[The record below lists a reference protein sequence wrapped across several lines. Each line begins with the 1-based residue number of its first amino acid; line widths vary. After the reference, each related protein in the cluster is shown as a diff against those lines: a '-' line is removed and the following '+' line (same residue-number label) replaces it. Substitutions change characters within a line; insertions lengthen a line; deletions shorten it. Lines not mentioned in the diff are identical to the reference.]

1 MFKKLLSLSLV
12 LFLINCG
19 GGGGGGT
26 DDDSGGGTGPSNDA
40 PVAIFTGSPTSGPA
54 PLTVTFAS
62 SSTNTTAHQWDFEND
77 GSLDASGQVVGFTYQ
92 NAGTYSVSLTATG
105 PGGSNV
111 NTKTD
116 YITVEPTAPT
126 ANFSTASEDEVA
138 GIVPHMVKF
147 NNLSTLYYSSLW
159 DFGDGNTSTEENPS
173 HTYES
178 SGNFD
183 VSLTVTGDGGS
194 TSEVKT
200 AFITVDNLQTPAFV
214 LDPKYTTT
222 SAGTDVSIDIKV
234 IGVTGLSAA
243 QATLSYGGLTYV
255 STTAGDFLEGNNVP
269 LLTTSHSPGINRLV
283 VYTASLSSDKPSAD
297 GDGVIATVTFT
308 VDSNST
314 LGWGEDNPGA
324 GAGGAGNYM
333 LDLNGQAITFNGKD
347 NAYIFVE

>member
-26 DDDSGGGTGPSNDA
+26 DDDSGGGTGPSNDP

-62 SSTNTTAHQWDFEND
+62 SSSNTTLHQWDFEND

-138 GIVPHMVKF
+138 GIVPHLVNF
-147 NNLSTLYYSSLW
+147 TNLSTLY
-159 DFGDGNTSTEENPS
+159 
-173 HTYES
+173 
-178 SGNFD
+178 
-183 VSLTVTGDGGS
+183 
-194 TSEVKT
+194 
-200 AFITVDNLQTPAFV
+200 
-214 LDPKYTTT
+214 
-222 SAGTDVSIDIKV
+222 
-234 IGVTGLSAA
+234 
-243 QATLSYGGLTYV
+243 
-255 STTAGDFLEGNNVP
+255 
-269 LLTTSHSPGINRLV
+269 
-283 VYTASLSSDKPSAD
+283 
-297 GDGVIATVTFT
+297 
-308 VDSNST
+308 NST
-314 LGWGEDNPGA
+314 L
-324 GAGGAGNYM
+324 Y
-333 LDLNGQAITFNGKD
+333 LLRQRQ
-347 NAYIFVE
+347 NAVSIRL